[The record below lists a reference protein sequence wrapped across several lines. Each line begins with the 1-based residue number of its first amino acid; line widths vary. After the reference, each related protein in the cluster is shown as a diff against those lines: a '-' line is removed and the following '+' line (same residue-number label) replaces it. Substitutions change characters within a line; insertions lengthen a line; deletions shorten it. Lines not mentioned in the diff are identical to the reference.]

1 MIKFFRNLFTKQSSK
16 FNDIAITSY
25 TDGLMYGKSTPE
37 NFAVHL
43 GAYTNESY
51 VYGCV
56 YLIAAAIAGLNW
68 KLYKK
73 DSTGK
78 KVEVINLLVSKLFE
92 KPNDN
97 DENSTWYN
105 QIEWTVACL
114 ELVGNAYWLLDKLY
128 GTNKRYVGAIQ
139 NLIPSKI
146 RIMPNTSKDEGR
158 SFVSGYSYL
167 KDNGMPYVFN
177 NDEITHFK
185 YIRPDDYFYGQGA
198 VVPSAIPIDL
208 IREAETT
215 NLNLF
220 KNGAMPSGALETDKT
235 VDDIRYKRIKAE
247 FDAKYKGTKNA
258 NRTLILDNGLKYKQI
273 SQSMKDLEFIQGIKL
288 SREEICIA
296 FKVPPLLIGILD
308 NASYSNYEQAVKIFW
323 VHCIIPKVRRIE
335 QVISTIVKRFDDK
348 LYFEFDLSTVEAL
361 KDNQEQLSTIAQRY
375 FNIGIP
381 LNQIIAA
388 LNLPFEDIEGG
399 DTGYI
404 PFSLMPISEI
414 ENKTTEVELPEGEP
428 TVQPPITQEP
438 KSKSWLIRKEMLW
451 KQFDRMTRVIE
462 NSYKRVI
469 DKYFS
474 ALEQDTISELNKSF
488 TKKKAGDYLFNR
500 DEEIKKWFKQNKKY
514 QKLAFIM
521 NGKREMENIG
531 LGAIS
536 FQVNNPR
543 AEKWL
548 DENSLD
554 NAKDVIG
561 SLHDDLKEQLN
572 EGFEAGESIP
582 DIVKRIQNVYDGY
595 DIDGYKAERIART
608 EVISASNAGALEAY
622 EQSGLK
628 LLKGWLGELDDKIRD
643 SHIKATLDYT
653 EEKAIPM
660 DEDFVLAGG
669 SGPAPGQIDDTNG
682 EENINCRCT
691 IFAIRDTGE

>member
-1 MIKFFRNLFTKQSSK
+1 
-16 FNDIAITSY
+16 
-25 TDGLMYGKSTPE
+25 
-37 NFAVHL
+37 
-43 GAYTNESY
+43 
-51 VYGCV
+51 
-56 YLIAAAIAGLNW
+56 
-68 KLYKK
+68 
-73 DSTGK
+73 
-78 KVEVINLLVSKLFE
+78 
-92 KPNDN
+92 
-97 DENSTWYN
+97 
-105 QIEWTVACL
+105 
-114 ELVGNAYWLLDKLY
+114 
-128 GTNKRYVGAIQ
+128 
-139 NLIPSKI
+139 
-146 RIMPNTSKDEGR
+146 
-158 SFVSGYSYL
+158 
-167 KDNGMPYVFN
+167 
-177 NDEITHFK
+177 
-185 YIRPDDYFYGQGA
+185 
-198 VVPSAIPIDL
+198 
-208 IREAETT
+208 
-215 NLNLF
+215 
-220 KNGAMPSGALETDKT
+220 
-235 VDDIRYKRIKAE
+235 
-247 FDAKYKGTKNA
+247 
-258 NRTLILDNGLKYKQI
+258 
-273 SQSMKDLEFIQGIKL
+273 
-288 SREEICIA
+288 
-296 FKVPPLLIGILD
+296 
-308 NASYSNYEQAVKIFW
+308 
-323 VHCIIPKVRRIE
+323 
-335 QVISTIVKRFDDK
+335 
-348 LYFEFDLSTVEAL
+348 
-361 KDNQEQLSTIAQRY
+361 
-375 FNIGIP
+375 
-381 LNQIIAA
+381 
-388 LNLPFEDIEGG
+388 
-399 DTGYI
+399 
-404 PFSLMPISEI
+404 
-414 ENKTTEVELPEGEP
+414 
-428 TVQPPITQEP
+428 
-438 KSKSWLIRKEMLW
+438 
-451 KQFDRMTRVIE
+451 MTRVIE